1 MKNHWRGAALVLLMV
16 GCGQSGDPSN
26 PTLVRV
32 GEELITARDL
42 QRFAAGLPAHLR
54 DDSPAGHRQHL
65 QSLVD
70 RLLLVG
76 EAEKLGLDQSP
87 KVQQALAEQLNRRLI
102 DQLVEEEVERKHQE
116 PTEEEIKAAYERYKL
131 GWQVWPAHIL
141 SSTRADA
148 EEVIRAL
155 EGGADFATLAR
166 QRSKADDAERGG
178 DLGKF
183 FGGEDAVPALREGTF
198 ELPVGAFSQPIQ
210 TKDGFEV
217 VKVLDKRRI
226 PYEKMR
232 DTIVKEMKRR
242 KWAERREQFVRELKE
257 RFQLRFH
264 GEAAQA
270 VLRAA
275 RAGAL
280 TAEEATLPV
289 VSYQGGA
296 LLAGV
301 CLQNLPQ
308 WTKGPLPPDSLA
320 LFGTLELWVLPDTLM
335 VLAARAEGR
344 DRSPESLSWVQ
355 KKRKE
360 LAVEELFAEKISARV
375 EVNKEEI
382 EQHYREHLD
391 EYKVLPG
398 EVRLTEVLVDT
409 EAEAR
414 QILQAAQRGE
424 KLEALAK
431 KHSRRPALKPVG
443 GHTYNPDQGQLVV
456 SSMYQSPYH
465 EFYGDANT
473 KDVGKLQGPLL
484 VQNKYSVF
492 RLDQPVVPAPLPL
505 QQMRSPIRHRL
516 RKAREAAAFEQY
528 IADLR
533 RQYADQSEWDEEAI
547 SRLKPEPAPPAK

>member
-1 MKNHWRGAALVLLMV
+1 MPTAA
-16 GCGQSGDPSN
+16 
-26 PTLVRV
+26 PT
-32 GEELITARDL
+32 
-42 QRFAAGLPAHLR
+42 
-54 DDSPAGHRQHL
+54 
-65 QSLVD
+65 
-70 RLLLVG
+70 
-76 EAEKLGLDQSP
+76 
-87 KVQQALAEQLNRRLI
+87 
-102 DQLVEEEVERKHQE
+102 
-116 PTEEEIKAAYERYKL
+116 
-131 GWQVWPAHIL
+131 VWPYI
-141 SSTRADA
+141 A
-148 EEVIRAL
+148 E
-155 EGGADFATLAR
+155 G
-166 QRSKADDAERGG
+166 
-178 DLGKF
+178 
-183 FGGEDAVPALREGTF
+183 EGTF

>member
-102 DQLVEEEVERKHQE
+102 DQLVEEEVERKQQE